1 MEEFLRNLIFQA
13 LTNESD
19 KVVVA
24 FDKIEFLVIDLLEQF
39 VKIEQ
44 ELYKDS
50 ETLGENLDKTINQT
64 DFDIEVAP
72 EVEIKEDI
80 VKFQS
85 GEKKLPPEPKT
96 KTTPLTTNEIEKNY
110 EDEQKQYFETAITL
124 NQTNIDTAIENAEES
139 NKETILEMIDP
150 TPGQVVIDTFN
161 PNDQHLQSLQD
172 DFTYKFLN
180 QIQQKLTDILSEVK
194 EKTKKINIMTPKPTE
209 KIPNDP
215 LSYENIET
223 EDLYFEDDYFK
234 PTEAKITFMPL
245 SPNDRKDF
253 EVNVSGDELIVF
265 RSPILKTVN
274 IGRKEFK
281 KSLINIIE
289 GNILTRRQ
297 HQAVSKLIEKTEK
310 GRNSEEISKRINL
323 KWMKNLL
330 EEQLQKESDYY
341 KIGKDFQKTKLRGNI
356 KAGKRKLFHELDELD
371 EIEELPSI
379 FITIPTDQ
387 SKRIR
392 AAQKVF
398 DKVIKQ
404 VPSTDHKKI

>member
-1 MEEFLRNLIFQA
+1 
-13 LTNESD
+13 
-19 KVVVA
+19 
-24 FDKIEFLVIDLLEQF
+24 
-39 VKIEQ
+39 
-44 ELYKDS
+44 
-50 ETLGENLDKTINQT
+50 
-64 DFDIEVAP
+64 
-72 EVEIKEDI
+72 
-80 VKFQS
+80 
-85 GEKKLPPEPKT
+85 
-96 KTTPLTTNEIEKNY
+96 
-110 EDEQKQYFETAITL
+110 
-124 NQTNIDTAIENAEES
+124 
-139 NKETILEMIDP
+139 
-150 TPGQVVIDTFN
+150 
-161 PNDQHLQSLQD
+161 
-172 DFTYKFLN
+172 
-180 QIQQKLTDILSEVK
+180 
-194 EKTKKINIMTPKPTE
+194 MTPKPTE

-234 PTEAKITFMPL
+234 PTEAKITFTPL

-274 IGRKEFK
+274 ISRKELK

-310 GRNSEEISKRINL
+310 GGNSEEISKRINL

-330 EEQLQKESDYY
+330 EDQLQKESDYY
-341 KIGKDFQKTKLRGNI
+341 KIGKEFQKTKLRKNI
-356 KAGKRKLFHELDELD
+356 KAGKRKIFYELDELD

-379 FITIPTDQ
+379 FTTIPTDR
-387 SKRIR
+387 SKKIR

-404 VPSTDHKKI
+404 VPSADRKKFETNYDETNNITILEEEKNN